1 MSVVGEDWVK
11 EKNQSFGISGEGEEV
26 FSEKKEGSLLPG
38 LKKLPYGSSVLVV
51 LLGRIG
57 DVVMTLPA
65 VLGLKMARP
74 DVLVDW
80 VVEDRCADL
89 LVNHPAI
96 RRLILLHRRDFERDL
111 EKGFYRSAL
120 FNLLS
125 FRKDIRQEQ
134 YAAVLDFQSLLK
146 SGVVAFL
153 AKGKIKLGSPST
165 YGHMKE
171 GSWLFSRQVPL
182 PDAKLHL
189 VDRHRLVIRELLG
202 EDPPAAPFV
211 LGIEPGQEWG
221 VLERLDLW
229 DQEIREK
236 GGAEKRPLALLHP
249 FASWVT
255 RRWPIESFGQVARS
269 LIQSGFR
276 VGVIGAGGAEQE
288 VSFLKIREAL
298 EGGDEGGLLSDSC
311 LKSFLGILSLK
322 ESAVL
327 MTKADIVI
335 ACDSG
340 PMHLS
345 SAMGVRTLGIFGPTD
360 PVRLGPTGNLGME
373 VHADLL
379 CHPCMGRRCPI
390 GTPCMR
396 ELSPETVIEA
406 AFSLLEKHTNR
417 NPSLLEGA

>member
-1 MSVVGEDWVK
+1 VAGEDWVE
-11 EKNQSFGISGEGEEV
+11 EKRQSFDIDGESQRGFSGE
-26 FSEKKEGSLLPG
+26 KAKALLPG
-38 LKKLPYGSSVLVV
+38 VAHLPPGSSVLVV

-74 DVLVDW
+74 DIFIDW
-80 VVEDRCADL
+80 VVEDRCSDL

-96 RRLILLHRRDFERDL
+96 RRLILLHRRDFEGDLKNGAYPSALSNLIAFRRDL
-111 EKGFYRSAL
+111 
-120 FNLLS
+120 
-125 FRKDIRQEQ
+125 RKES

-146 SGVVAFL
+146 SGVVTFL

-165 YGHMKE
+165 YGRMKE
-171 GSWLFSRQVPL
+171 GSWLFSRQVAL
-182 PDAKLHL
+182 PDPKLHL

-202 EDPPAAPFV
+202 EDPPRAPFV
-211 LGIEPGQEWG
+211 LGIDPEEEWC
-221 VLERLDLW
+221 VVERLDLW
-229 DQEIREK
+229 DQRIREK
-236 GGAEKRPLALLHP
+236 TDSSKRPLALLHP

-255 RRWPIESFGQVARS
+255 RRWPIESFGQVAIR

-276 VGVIGAGGAEQE
+276 VGVIGGGGAEQE
-288 VSFLKIREAL
+288 IAFLKIREMIETL
-298 EGGDEGGLLSDSC
+298 NEDNPLPVSC
-311 LKSFLGILSLK
+311 LESFLGILSLK

-327 MTKADIVI
+327 MSKAEIVI

-360 PVRLGPTGNLGME
+360 PARLGPVGSLGME
-373 VHADLL
+373 IHADLL

-390 GTPCMR
+390 GTVCMR
-396 ELSPETVIEA
+396 ELLPEQVIEA
-406 AFSLLEKHTNR
+406 AFSLLKKSPTENT
-417 NPSLLEGA
+417 SLLEGV

>member
-1 MSVVGEDWVK
+1 MAGEDCVEGK
-11 EKNQSFGISGEGEEV
+11 QQTFDIDGESQGFVSGE
-26 FSEKKEGSLLPG
+26 KAKDPLPG
-38 LKKLPYGSSVLVV
+38 VKNLPPGSSVLVV

-74 DVLVDW
+74 DILIDW

-96 RRLILLHRRDFERDL
+96 RRLILLHRRDFEGDLKKGAYPSALSNLIAFRRDL
-111 EKGFYRSAL
+111 
-120 FNLLS
+120 
-125 FRKDIRQEQ
+125 RQER
-134 YAAVLDFQSLLK
+134 YVAVLDFQSLLK

-165 YGHMKE
+165 YGRMKE
-171 GSWLFSRQVPL
+171 GSWLFSRQVNLSDP
-182 PDAKLHL
+182 KLHL

-202 EDPPAAPFV
+202 EDPPVAPFV
-211 LGIEPGQEWG
+211 LGIDPGEEWG

-229 DQEIREK
+229 DQRIREK
-236 GGAEKRPLALLHP
+236 SDSPKRPLALLHP

-255 RRWPIESFGQVARS
+255 RRWPIESFGQVARR

-276 VGVIGAGGAEQE
+276 VGVIGGGGAEQE
-288 VSFLKIREAL
+288 IAFLKIREAIESGEEEKPL
-298 EGGDEGGLLSDSC
+298 PVSC
-311 LKSFLGILSLK
+311 LESFLGILSLK

-327 MTKADIVI
+327 MSKAEIVI

-360 PVRLGPTGNLGME
+360 PQRLGPVGNLGME
-373 VHADLL
+373 IHADLL

-390 GTPCMR
+390 GTVCMR
-396 ELSPETVIEA
+396 DLSPGKVIEA
-406 AFSLLEKHTNR
+406 AFSLLKKSPTEKT
-417 NPSLLEGA
+417 SLLEGL